1 MPSSQLFGPVAND
14 FTAINELIE
23 SSLHSRVPLVAEI
36 AAYLVQAGGKRL
48 RPLLVLLAARSC
60 GDCSP
65 HPIKLAVAIE
75 FLHTAM
81 LLHDDVVDES
91 TLRRGRRTANA
102 EWGNA
107 ASVLVGDFLHS
118 RAFELMVE
126 LGNLMSA
133 VAIEFLHTAMLL
145 HDDVVDE
152 STLRRGRRTAN
163 AEWGNAASVLVGD
176 FLHSRAFELMVEL
189 GNIDVM
195 ALISKATNGIAEGEV
210 QQLTL
215 LQNTSTSEADYLEVI
230 YRKTALLFEVSAES
244 GAVLGGASASEAA
257 AYREYGRHLG
267 LAFQLMDDWLDYE
280 GSAQDLGKNTGDD
293 LAEGKVTLPIILAL
307 TSSWR
312 VGPTNP
318 RTGHYLSQD
327 RLLLRMC

>member
-1 MPSSQLFGPVAND
+1 MPSSQLFGPVASD

-60 GDCSP
+60 GDSSP
-65 HPIKLAVAIE
+65 HPVKL
-75 FLHTAM
+75 
-81 LLHDDVVDES
+81 
-91 TLRRGRRTANA
+91 
-102 EWGNA
+102 
-107 ASVLVGDFLHS
+107 
-118 RAFELMVE
+118 
-126 LGNLMSA
+126 A

-244 GAVLGGASASEAA
+244 GAVLGGASPSEAA

-280 GSAQDLGKNTGDD
+280 GTAQDLGKNTGDD

-307 TSSWR
+307 KAAGAPDRRILEQAIKQPGSVAFEDVRCIAERYGGIETTKHRAAAEASLAESALQDLPDSACKSQMIR
-312 VGPTNP
+312 
-318 RTGHYLSQD
+318 LSQFAVE
-327 RLLLRMC
+327 RSH

>member
-1 MPSSQLFGPVAND
+1 MPSSQLFGPVASD

-60 GDCSP
+60 GDSSQNP
-65 HPIKLAVAIE
+65 VKLAVAIE

-126 LGNLMSA
+126 LGC
-133 VAIEFLHTAMLL
+133 
-145 HDDVVDE
+145 
-152 STLRRGRRTAN
+152 
-163 AEWGNAASVLVGD
+163 
-176 FLHSRAFELMVEL
+176 
-189 GNIDVM
+189 IDVM

-307 TSSWR
+307 KAAGASDRRILEQAITQPGSVAFEDVRCIAERYGGIETTKHRAAAEASLAESALQDLPDSACKSQMIR
-312 VGPTNP
+312 
-318 RTGHYLSQD
+318 LSQFAVE
-327 RLLLRMC
+327 RSN

>member
-1 MPSSQLFGPVAND
+1 MPSSQLFGPVASD

-60 GDCSP
+60 GDSSQNP
-65 HPIKLAVAIE
+65 VKLAVAIE

-91 TLRRGRRTANA
+91 TLRRGKRTANA

-126 LGNLMSA
+126 LGSM
-133 VAIEFLHTAMLL
+133 
-145 HDDVVDE
+145 
-152 STLRRGRRTAN
+152 
-163 AEWGNAASVLVGD
+163 
-176 FLHSRAFELMVEL
+176 
-189 GNIDVM
+189 DVM

-244 GAVLGGASASEAA
+244 GAVLGGANTSEAA

-280 GSAQDLGKNTGDD
+280 GTAQELGKNTGDD

-307 TSSWR
+307 QAAGASDRRILEQAITQPGSIAFEDVRCIAERYGGIESTR
-312 VGPTNP
+312 HRAAAEASLAESALQSLPDSACK
-318 RTGHYLSQD
+318 SQMI
-327 RLLLRMC
+327 RLAQFAVERSN

>member
-1 MPSSQLFGPVAND
+1 MPSSQLFGPVASD

-36 AAYLVQAGGKRL
+36 AAYLMQAGGKRL

-60 GDCSP
+60 GDSSQ
-65 HPIKLAVAIE
+65 HPVKLAVAIE

-102 EWGNA
+102 K
-107 ASVLVGDFLHS
+107 
-118 RAFELMVE
+118 
-126 LGNLMSA
+126 
-133 VAIEFLHTAMLL
+133 
-145 HDDVVDE
+145 
-152 STLRRGRRTAN
+152 
-163 AEWGNAASVLVGD
+163 WGNAASVLVGD

-244 GAVLGGASASEAA
+244 GAVLGGASPSEAA

-280 GSAQDLGKNTGDD
+280 GTAQDLGKNTGDD

-307 TSSWR
+307 KAASASDRRILEQAITQPGSVAFEDVRCIAERYGGIETTKHRAAAEASLAESALQDLPDSACKSQMIR
-312 VGPTNP
+312 
-318 RTGHYLSQD
+318 LSQFAVE
-327 RLLLRMC
+327 RSH

>member
-1 MPSSQLFGPVAND
+1 MPSSQLFGPVASD

-36 AAYLVQAGGKRL
+36 AEYLVQAGGKRL

-60 GDCSP
+60 GDSSQNP
-65 HPIKLAVAIE
+65 VKLAVAIE

-91 TLRRGRRTANA
+91 TMRRGRRTANA

-126 LGNLMSA
+126 LGC
-133 VAIEFLHTAMLL
+133 
-145 HDDVVDE
+145 
-152 STLRRGRRTAN
+152 
-163 AEWGNAASVLVGD
+163 
-176 FLHSRAFELMVEL
+176 
-189 GNIDVM
+189 IDVM

-244 GAVLGGASASEAA
+244 GAVLGGANASEAA

-280 GSAQDLGKNTGDD
+280 GTAQELGKNTGDD
-293 LAEGKVTLPIILAL
+293 IAEGKVTLPIILAL
-307 TSSWR
+307 KAAGASDRRILERAITQPGSVAFGDVRCIAERYGGIESTR
-312 VGPTNP
+312 HRAAHEASLAESALLGLPDSACKSQMI
-318 RTGHYLSQD
+318 RLSQFAVE
-327 RLLLRMC
+327 RSN

>member
-1 MPSSQLFGPVAND
+1 MPSSQLFGPVASD

-23 SSLHSRVPLVAEI
+23 SSLHSRVSLVAEI

-60 GDCSP
+60 GDSSQNP
-65 HPIKLAVAIE
+65 VKLAVAIE

-126 LGNLMSA
+126 LGC
-133 VAIEFLHTAMLL
+133 
-145 HDDVVDE
+145 
-152 STLRRGRRTAN
+152 
-163 AEWGNAASVLVGD
+163 
-176 FLHSRAFELMVEL
+176 
-189 GNIDVM
+189 IDVM

-307 TSSWR
+307 KAAGASDRRILEQAITQPGSIAFEDVRCIAERCGGIETTKHRAAAEASLAESALQDLPDSACKSQMIR
-312 VGPTNP
+312 
-318 RTGHYLSQD
+318 LSQFAVE
-327 RLLLRMC
+327 RSN

>member
-1 MPSSQLFGPVAND
+1 MPSSQLFGPVASD

-60 GDCSP
+60 GDSSQQP
-65 HPIKLAVAIE
+65 VKL
-75 FLHTAM
+75 
-81 LLHDDVVDES
+81 
-91 TLRRGRRTANA
+91 
-102 EWGNA
+102 
-107 ASVLVGDFLHS
+107 
-118 RAFELMVE
+118 
-126 LGNLMSA
+126 A

-244 GAVLGGASASEAA
+244 GAVLGGANASEAA

-280 GSAQDLGKNTGDD
+280 GTAQELGKNTGDD

-307 TSSWR
+307 KAAGASDRRILEQAITQPGSIAFEDVRCIAERYGGIESTR
-312 VGPTNP
+312 HRAAAEASLAESALQGLPDSACK
-318 RTGHYLSQD
+318 SQLI
-327 RLLLRMC
+327 RLAQFAVERSN

>member
-60 GDCSP
+60 GDSSP

-126 LGNLMSA
+126 LGN
-133 VAIEFLHTAMLL
+133 V
-145 HDDVVDE
+145 
-152 STLRRGRRTAN
+152 
-163 AEWGNAASVLVGD
+163 
-176 FLHSRAFELMVEL
+176 
-189 GNIDVM
+189 DVM

-215 LQNTSTSEADYLEVI
+215 LQNTSISEADYLEVI

-244 GAVLGGASASEAA
+244 GAVLGGASANEAA

-280 GSAQDLGKNTGDD
+280 GSAQELGKNTGDD

-307 TSSWR
+307 KAAGAS
-312 VGPTNP
+312 
-318 RTGHYLSQD
+318 D
-327 RLLLRMC
+327 RLILEQAITQPGSIAFEDVRCIAERSGGIESTRYRAADEASLAESALQGLPDSACKSQMIRLAQFAVERSN

>member
-1 MPSSQLFGPVAND
+1 MPSSQLFGPVASD

-48 RPLLVLLAARSC
+48 RPLLVLLAARAC
-60 GDCSP
+60 GDSSQNP
-65 HPIKLAVAIE
+65 VKLAVAIE

-126 LGNLMSA
+126 LGC
-133 VAIEFLHTAMLL
+133 
-145 HDDVVDE
+145 
-152 STLRRGRRTAN
+152 
-163 AEWGNAASVLVGD
+163 
-176 FLHSRAFELMVEL
+176 
-189 GNIDVM
+189 IDVM

-215 LQNTSTSEADYLEVI
+215 LQNTSISEADYLEVI

-244 GAVLGGASASEAA
+244 GAVLGGANASEAA

-280 GSAQDLGKNTGDD
+280 GTAQELGKNTGDD

-307 TSSWR
+307 KAAGASDRRILEQAITQPGSVAFEDVRCIAERYGGIESTR
-312 VGPTNP
+312 HRAAHEASLAESALLGLPDSACKSQMI
-318 RTGHYLSQD
+318 RLSQFAVE
-327 RLLLRMC
+327 RSN

>member
-1 MPSSQLFGPVAND
+1 MPSSQLFGPVASD
-14 FTAINELIE
+14 FKAINELIE

-60 GDCSP
+60 GDSSQ
-65 HPIKLAVAIE
+65 HPVKLAVAIE

-126 LGNLMSA
+126 
-133 VAIEFLHTAMLL
+133 I
-145 HDDVVDE
+145 
-152 STLRRGRRTAN
+152 
-163 AEWGNAASVLVGD
+163 
-176 FLHSRAFELMVEL
+176 

-280 GSAQDLGKNTGDD
+280 GSAQELGKNTGDD

-307 TSSWR
+307 KAAGASDRRILEQAITQPGSVAFEDVRCIAERCGGIETTKHRAAAEASLAESALQ
-312 VGPTNP
+312 GLPDSACKSQMI
-318 RTGHYLSQD
+318 GLSQFAVE
-327 RLLLRMC
+327 RSN

>member
-1 MPSSQLFGPVAND
+1 MPSSQLFGPVASD

-60 GDCSP
+60 GDSSQ
-65 HPIKLAVAIE
+65 HPVKL
-75 FLHTAM
+75 
-81 LLHDDVVDES
+81 
-91 TLRRGRRTANA
+91 
-102 EWGNA
+102 
-107 ASVLVGDFLHS
+107 
-118 RAFELMVE
+118 
-126 LGNLMSA
+126 A

-307 TSSWR
+307 KAAGASDRRILEQAITQPGSVAFEDVRCIAERYGGIETTKRRAVAEASLAESALQDLPDSACKSQMIR
-312 VGPTNP
+312 
-318 RTGHYLSQD
+318 LSQFAVE
-327 RLLLRMC
+327 RSN

>member
-1 MPSSQLFGPVAND
+1 MPSSQLFGPVASD
-14 FTAINELIE
+14 FKAINELIE

-60 GDCSP
+60 GDSSP
-65 HPIKLAVAIE
+65 HPVKL
-75 FLHTAM
+75 
-81 LLHDDVVDES
+81 
-91 TLRRGRRTANA
+91 
-102 EWGNA
+102 
-107 ASVLVGDFLHS
+107 
-118 RAFELMVE
+118 
-126 LGNLMSA
+126 A

-307 TSSWR
+307 QAAGASDRRILEQAITQPGSIAFEDVRCIAERCGGIETTRHRAAHEASLAESALQGLPDSACKSQMIR
-312 VGPTNP
+312 
-318 RTGHYLSQD
+318 LSQFAVE
-327 RLLLRMC
+327 RSN

>member
-1 MPSSQLFGPVAND
+1 MPSSQLFGPVASD

-60 GDCSP
+60 GDSSQNP
-65 HPIKLAVAIE
+65 VKLAVAIE

-91 TLRRGRRTANA
+91 TLRRGKRTANA

-126 LGNLMSA
+126 LGC
-133 VAIEFLHTAMLL
+133 
-145 HDDVVDE
+145 
-152 STLRRGRRTAN
+152 
-163 AEWGNAASVLVGD
+163 
-176 FLHSRAFELMVEL
+176 
-189 GNIDVM
+189 IDVM

-307 TSSWR
+307 KAAGASDRRILEQAITQPGSIAFEDVRCIAERCGGIETTKHRAAAEASLAESALQDLPESACKSQMIR
-312 VGPTNP
+312 
-318 RTGHYLSQD
+318 LSQFAVE
-327 RLLLRMC
+327 RSN

>member
-1 MPSSQLFGPVAND
+1 V
-14 FTAINELIE
+14 
-23 SSLHSRVPLVAEI
+23 
-36 AAYLVQAGGKRL
+36 
-48 RPLLVLLAARSC
+48 
-60 GDCSP
+60 
-65 HPIKLAVAIE
+65 KLAVAIE

-126 LGNLMSA
+126 LGC
-133 VAIEFLHTAMLL
+133 
-145 HDDVVDE
+145 
-152 STLRRGRRTAN
+152 
-163 AEWGNAASVLVGD
+163 
-176 FLHSRAFELMVEL
+176 
-189 GNIDVM
+189 IDVM

-280 GSAQDLGKNTGDD
+280 GTAQELGKNTGDD

-307 TSSWR
+307 KAAGASDRRILEQAITQPGSVAFEDVRCIAERYGGIESTR
-312 VGPTNP
+312 HRAAHEASLAESALRGLPDSACKSQMI
-318 RTGHYLSQD
+318 RLSQFAVE
-327 RLLLRMC
+327 RWN

>member
-1 MPSSQLFGPVAND
+1 MPSSQLFGPVASD

-60 GDCSP
+60 GDSSQ
-65 HPIKLAVAIE
+65 HPVKLAVAIE

-126 LGNLMSA
+126 LGC
-133 VAIEFLHTAMLL
+133 
-145 HDDVVDE
+145 
-152 STLRRGRRTAN
+152 
-163 AEWGNAASVLVGD
+163 
-176 FLHSRAFELMVEL
+176 
-189 GNIDVM
+189 IDVM

-307 TSSWR
+307 KAAGASDRRILEQAITEPGSIAFEDVRCIAERCGGIETTKHRAAAEASLAESALQDLPDSTCKSQMIR
-312 VGPTNP
+312 
-318 RTGHYLSQD
+318 LSQFAVE
-327 RLLLRMC
+327 RSN

>member
-1 MPSSQLFGPVAND
+1 MPSSQLFGPVASD

-48 RPLLVLLAARSC
+48 RPLLVLLAARAC
-60 GDCSP
+60 GDSSQNP
-65 HPIKLAVAIE
+65 VKLAVAIE

-126 LGNLMSA
+126 LGC
-133 VAIEFLHTAMLL
+133 
-145 HDDVVDE
+145 
-152 STLRRGRRTAN
+152 
-163 AEWGNAASVLVGD
+163 
-176 FLHSRAFELMVEL
+176 
-189 GNIDVM
+189 IDVM

-244 GAVLGGASASEAA
+244 GAVLGGANASEAA

-280 GSAQDLGKNTGDD
+280 GTAQELGKNTGDD

-307 TSSWR
+307 KAAGASDRRILEQAITQPGSVAFEDVRCIAERYGGIESTR
-312 VGPTNP
+312 HRAAHEASLAESALLGLPDSACKSQMI
-318 RTGHYLSQD
+318 RLSQFAVE
-327 RLLLRMC
+327 RSN

>member
-1 MPSSQLFGPVAND
+1 MPSSQLFGPVASD
-14 FTAINELIE
+14 FKAINELIE

-60 GDCSP
+60 GDSSP
-65 HPIKLAVAIE
+65 HPVKL
-75 FLHTAM
+75 
-81 LLHDDVVDES
+81 
-91 TLRRGRRTANA
+91 
-102 EWGNA
+102 
-107 ASVLVGDFLHS
+107 
-118 RAFELMVE
+118 
-126 LGNLMSA
+126 A

-307 TSSWR
+307 KAAGASDRRILEQAITQPGSVAFEDVRCIAERYGGIETTKRRAVAEASLAESALQDLPDSACKSQMIR
-312 VGPTNP
+312 
-318 RTGHYLSQD
+318 LSQFAVE
-327 RLLLRMC
+327 RSN

>member
-1 MPSSQLFGPVAND
+1 MPSSQLFGPVASD

-60 GDCSP
+60 GDSSQNP
-65 HPIKLAVAIE
+65 VKLAVAIE

-126 LGNLMSA
+126 LGC
-133 VAIEFLHTAMLL
+133 
-145 HDDVVDE
+145 
-152 STLRRGRRTAN
+152 
-163 AEWGNAASVLVGD
+163 
-176 FLHSRAFELMVEL
+176 
-189 GNIDVM
+189 IDVM

-307 TSSWR
+307 KAAGASDRRILEQAITQPGSIAFEDVRCIAERCGGIETTKHRAAAEASLAESALQDLPDSACKSQMIR
-312 VGPTNP
+312 
-318 RTGHYLSQD
+318 LSQFAVE
-327 RLLLRMC
+327 RSH

>member
-1 MPSSQLFGPVAND
+1 MPSSQLFGPVASD

-48 RPLLVLLAARSC
+48 RPLLVLLAARAC
-60 GDCSP
+60 GDSSQNP
-65 HPIKLAVAIE
+65 VKL
-75 FLHTAM
+75 
-81 LLHDDVVDES
+81 
-91 TLRRGRRTANA
+91 
-102 EWGNA
+102 
-107 ASVLVGDFLHS
+107 
-118 RAFELMVE
+118 
-126 LGNLMSA
+126 A

-244 GAVLGGASASEAA
+244 GAVLGGASPSEAA

-280 GSAQDLGKNTGDD
+280 GTAQELGKNTGDD

-307 TSSWR
+307 KAAGASDRRILEQAITQPGSVAFEDVRCIAERYGGIESTR
-312 VGPTNP
+312 HRAAHEASLAESALLGLPDSACKSQMI
-318 RTGHYLSQD
+318 RLSQFAVE
-327 RLLLRMC
+327 RSN

>member
-1 MPSSQLFGPVAND
+1 MPSSQLFGPVASD

-60 GDCSP
+60 GDSSQ
-65 HPIKLAVAIE
+65 HPVKL
-75 FLHTAM
+75 
-81 LLHDDVVDES
+81 
-91 TLRRGRRTANA
+91 
-102 EWGNA
+102 
-107 ASVLVGDFLHS
+107 
-118 RAFELMVE
+118 
-126 LGNLMSA
+126 A

-307 TSSWR
+307 KAAGASDRRILELAITQPGSVAFEDVRCIAERYGGIETTKHRAAAEASLAESALQDLPESACKSQMIR
-312 VGPTNP
+312 
-318 RTGHYLSQD
+318 LSQFAVE
-327 RLLLRMC
+327 RSN

>member
-1 MPSSQLFGPVAND
+1 MPSSQLFGPVASD
-14 FTAINELIE
+14 FKAINELIE

-60 GDCSP
+60 GDSSP
-65 HPIKLAVAIE
+65 HPVKL
-75 FLHTAM
+75 
-81 LLHDDVVDES
+81 
-91 TLRRGRRTANA
+91 
-102 EWGNA
+102 
-107 ASVLVGDFLHS
+107 
-118 RAFELMVE
+118 
-126 LGNLMSA
+126 A

-307 TSSWR
+307 QAAGASDRRILEQAITQPGSIAFEDVRCIVERCGGIETTRHRAAHEASLAESALQGLPDSACKSQMIR
-312 VGPTNP
+312 
-318 RTGHYLSQD
+318 LSQFAVE
-327 RLLLRMC
+327 RSN

>member
-1 MPSSQLFGPVAND
+1 MPLSQLFGPVASD

-36 AAYLVQAGGKRL
+36 AEYLVQAGGKRL

-60 GDCSP
+60 GDSSQNP
-65 HPIKLAVAIE
+65 VKLAVAIE

-91 TLRRGRRTANA
+91 TMRRGRRTANA

-126 LGNLMSA
+126 LGC
-133 VAIEFLHTAMLL
+133 
-145 HDDVVDE
+145 
-152 STLRRGRRTAN
+152 
-163 AEWGNAASVLVGD
+163 
-176 FLHSRAFELMVEL
+176 
-189 GNIDVM
+189 IDVM

-244 GAVLGGASASEAA
+244 GAVLGGANASEAA

-280 GSAQDLGKNTGDD
+280 GTAQELGKNTGDD

-307 TSSWR
+307 KAAGASDRRILEQAITQPGSITFEDVRCIAERYGGIESTR
-312 VGPTNP
+312 HRAAHEASLAESALQGLPDSACKSQMI
-318 RTGHYLSQD
+318 RLSQFAVE
-327 RLLLRMC
+327 RSN

>member
-1 MPSSQLFGPVAND
+1 MPSSQLFGPVASD
-14 FTAINELIE
+14 FKAINELIE

-60 GDCSP
+60 GDSSP
-65 HPIKLAVAIE
+65 HPVKL
-75 FLHTAM
+75 
-81 LLHDDVVDES
+81 
-91 TLRRGRRTANA
+91 
-102 EWGNA
+102 
-107 ASVLVGDFLHS
+107 
-118 RAFELMVE
+118 
-126 LGNLMSA
+126 A

-215 LQNTSTSEADYLEVI
+215 LKNTSTSEADYLEVI

-307 TSSWR
+307 QAAGASDRRILEQAITQPGSIAFEDVRCIAERCGGIETTKHRAAAEASLAESALQDLPDSACKSQMIR
-312 VGPTNP
+312 
-318 RTGHYLSQD
+318 LSQFAVE
-327 RLLLRMC
+327 RSN

>member
-1 MPSSQLFGPVAND
+1 MPSSQLFGPVASD

-60 GDCSP
+60 GDSSQ
-65 HPIKLAVAIE
+65 HPVKL
-75 FLHTAM
+75 
-81 LLHDDVVDES
+81 
-91 TLRRGRRTANA
+91 
-102 EWGNA
+102 
-107 ASVLVGDFLHS
+107 
-118 RAFELMVE
+118 
-126 LGNLMSA
+126 A

-215 LQNTSTSEADYLEVI
+215 LKNTSTSEADYLEVI

-244 GAVLGGASASEAA
+244 GAVLGGASVSEAA

-307 TSSWR
+307 QAAGASDRRILEQAITQPGSIAFEDVRCIAERCGGIETTKHRAAAEASLAESALQDLPDSACKSQMIR
-312 VGPTNP
+312 
-318 RTGHYLSQD
+318 LSQFAVE
-327 RLLLRMC
+327 RSN

>member
-14 FTAINELIE
+14 FKAINELIE

-60 GDCSP
+60 GDSSQNP
-65 HPIKLAVAIE
+65 VKL
-75 FLHTAM
+75 
-81 LLHDDVVDES
+81 
-91 TLRRGRRTANA
+91 
-102 EWGNA
+102 
-107 ASVLVGDFLHS
+107 
-118 RAFELMVE
+118 
-126 LGNLMSA
+126 A

-280 GSAQDLGKNTGDD
+280 GSAQELGKNTGDD

-307 TSSWR
+307 KAAGASDRRILEQAITQPGSVAFEDVRCIAERCGGIETTKHRAAAEASLAESALQGLPDSSCKSQMIR
-312 VGPTNP
+312 
-318 RTGHYLSQD
+318 LSQFAVE
-327 RLLLRMC
+327 RSN

>member
-1 MPSSQLFGPVAND
+1 MPSSQLFGPVASD

-60 GDCSP
+60 GDSSQNP
-65 HPIKLAVAIE
+65 VKLAVAIE

-91 TLRRGRRTANA
+91 TLRRGKRTANA

-126 LGNLMSA
+126 LGSM
-133 VAIEFLHTAMLL
+133 
-145 HDDVVDE
+145 
-152 STLRRGRRTAN
+152 
-163 AEWGNAASVLVGD
+163 
-176 FLHSRAFELMVEL
+176 
-189 GNIDVM
+189 DVM

-244 GAVLGGASASEAA
+244 GAVLGGANTSEAA

-280 GSAQDLGKNTGDD
+280 GTAQELGKNTGDD

-307 TSSWR
+307 KAAGASDRRILEQAITQPGSVAFEDVRCIAERYGGIESTR
-312 VGPTNP
+312 HRAAHEASLAESALEGLPDSACKSQMI
-318 RTGHYLSQD
+318 RLSQFAVE
-327 RLLLRMC
+327 RSN

>member
-1 MPSSQLFGPVAND
+1 MPSSQLFGPVASD

-60 GDCSP
+60 GDSSP
-65 HPIKLAVAIE
+65 HPVKL
-75 FLHTAM
+75 
-81 LLHDDVVDES
+81 
-91 TLRRGRRTANA
+91 
-102 EWGNA
+102 
-107 ASVLVGDFLHS
+107 
-118 RAFELMVE
+118 
-126 LGNLMSA
+126 A

-244 GAVLGGASASEAA
+244 GAVLGGANASEAA

-307 TSSWR
+307 QAAGASDRRILEQAITEPGSIAFEDVRCIAERCGGIETTKHRAAAEASLAESALQDLPDSACKSQMIR
-312 VGPTNP
+312 
-318 RTGHYLSQD
+318 LSQFAVE
-327 RLLLRMC
+327 RSN

>member
-1 MPSSQLFGPVAND
+1 MPSSQLFGPVASD

-60 GDCSP
+60 GDSSQ
-65 HPIKLAVAIE
+65 HPVKLAVAIE

-126 LGNLMSA
+126 LGS
-133 VAIEFLHTAMLL
+133 
-145 HDDVVDE
+145 
-152 STLRRGRRTAN
+152 
-163 AEWGNAASVLVGD
+163 
-176 FLHSRAFELMVEL
+176 
-189 GNIDVM
+189 IDVM

-244 GAVLGGASASEAA
+244 GAVLGGANASEAA

-280 GSAQDLGKNTGDD
+280 GTAQELGKNTGDD

-307 TSSWR
+307 KAAGASDRRILEQAITQPGSVPFEDVRCIAERYGGIETTKHRAAHEANLAESALQDLPDSACKSQMIR
-312 VGPTNP
+312 
-318 RTGHYLSQD
+318 LSQFAVE
-327 RLLLRMC
+327 RSN

>member
-1 MPSSQLFGPVAND
+1 MPSSQLFGPVASD

-60 GDCSP
+60 GDSSP
-65 HPIKLAVAIE
+65 HPIKL
-75 FLHTAM
+75 
-81 LLHDDVVDES
+81 
-91 TLRRGRRTANA
+91 
-102 EWGNA
+102 
-107 ASVLVGDFLHS
+107 
-118 RAFELMVE
+118 
-126 LGNLMSA
+126 A

-307 TSSWR
+307 KAAGASDRRILEQAITQPGSVAFEDVRCIAERYGGIETTKRRAVAEASLAESALQDLPDSACKSQMIR
-312 VGPTNP
+312 
-318 RTGHYLSQD
+318 LSQFAVE
-327 RLLLRMC
+327 RSN

>member
-1 MPSSQLFGPVAND
+1 MPSSQLFGPVASD

-60 GDCSP
+60 GDSSQ
-65 HPIKLAVAIE
+65 HPVKL
-75 FLHTAM
+75 
-81 LLHDDVVDES
+81 
-91 TLRRGRRTANA
+91 
-102 EWGNA
+102 
-107 ASVLVGDFLHS
+107 
-118 RAFELMVE
+118 
-126 LGNLMSA
+126 A

-280 GSAQDLGKNTGDD
+280 GSAQELGKNTGDD

-307 TSSWR
+307 EAAGASDRRILEQAITQPGSVAFEDVRCIAERCGGIETTKHRAAAEASLAESALQGLPDSACKSQMIR
-312 VGPTNP
+312 
-318 RTGHYLSQD
+318 LSQFAVE
-327 RLLLRMC
+327 RSN

>member
-1 MPSSQLFGPVAND
+1 MPSSQLFGPVASD

-60 GDCSP
+60 GDSSQ
-65 HPIKLAVAIE
+65 HPVKL
-75 FLHTAM
+75 
-81 LLHDDVVDES
+81 
-91 TLRRGRRTANA
+91 
-102 EWGNA
+102 
-107 ASVLVGDFLHS
+107 
-118 RAFELMVE
+118 
-126 LGNLMSA
+126 A

-215 LQNTSTSEADYLEVI
+215 LKNTSTSEADYLEVI

-244 GAVLGGASASEAA
+244 GAVLGGASVSEAA

-307 TSSWR
+307 QAAGASDRRILEQAITQPGSIAFEDVRCIAERCGGIETTRHRAAHEASLAESALQGLPDSACKSQMIR
-312 VGPTNP
+312 
-318 RTGHYLSQD
+318 LSQFAVE
-327 RLLLRMC
+327 RSN

>member
-1 MPSSQLFGPVAND
+1 MPSSQLFGPVASD

-60 GDCSP
+60 GDSSQ
-65 HPIKLAVAIE
+65 HPVKL
-75 FLHTAM
+75 
-81 LLHDDVVDES
+81 
-91 TLRRGRRTANA
+91 
-102 EWGNA
+102 
-107 ASVLVGDFLHS
+107 
-118 RAFELMVE
+118 
-126 LGNLMSA
+126 A

-244 GAVLGGASASEAA
+244 GAVLGGANASEAA

-280 GSAQDLGKNTGDD
+280 GTAQELGKNTGDD

-307 TSSWR
+307 KAAGASDRRILEQAITHPGSVAFEDVRCIAERCGGIETTKHRAAAEASLAESALQDLPESACKSQMIR
-312 VGPTNP
+312 
-318 RTGHYLSQD
+318 LSQFAVE
-327 RLLLRMC
+327 RSN

>member
-1 MPSSQLFGPVAND
+1 MPSSQLFDPVASD

-36 AAYLVQAGGKRL
+36 ATYLVQAGGKRL

-60 GDCSP
+60 GDSSQYP
-65 HPIKLAVAIE
+65 VKL
-75 FLHTAM
+75 
-81 LLHDDVVDES
+81 
-91 TLRRGRRTANA
+91 
-102 EWGNA
+102 
-107 ASVLVGDFLHS
+107 
-118 RAFELMVE
+118 
-126 LGNLMSA
+126 A

-215 LQNTSTSEADYLEVI
+215 LQNTSISEADYLEVI

-244 GAVLGGASASEAA
+244 GAVLGGANASEAA

-280 GSAQDLGKNTGDD
+280 GTAQELGKNTGDD

-307 TSSWR
+307 KAAGASDRRILEQAITQPGSIAFEDVRCIAERYGGIESTR
-312 VGPTNP
+312 HRAATEASLAESAVQG
-318 RTGHYLSQD
+318 LSDSACKSQMIHLAQFAVE
-327 RLLLRMC
+327 RSN